1 MTSTIK
7 DKPLK
12 KIKADLRI
20 TVDSIHTN
28 QINNI
33 KNNLN
38 EKDNLENDI
47 RLLENKI
54 NLEKDLNNKIKLQN
68 NLFDLKNKYN
78 KYNSNEHIDYYLDN
92 GLLLS
97 DYYDNTS
104 KFTENNNIKK
114 DDIKEKKTILHF
126 FEKNN
131 DNDNNNNNN
140 NNNND
145 IINKSENYDNI
156 INNYMSNINDEY
168 VNDFKIDNINICKN
182 CDKKLTLSF
191 ISSEIICD
199 KCGYTEKICAN
210 LDGNSYKDPIR
221 ESTYFVYK
229 RINHFNEHLSTFQ
242 AKETTDIPPH
252 VYESIIKFLKKDKN
266 FRMENI
272 THKILK
278 DALKT
283 LKFNKFY
290 EHIPHIINMITG
302 KQTPFLTRK
311 NEEQLRIMFK
321 DIQTPF
327 QNNCPSDRK
336 NFLSYNYVLHK
347 FCQLLELDH
356 LLIHFPLLKSREKL
370 REQDKI
376 WKNICKDLKWEYI
389 PSI

>member
-38 EKDNLENDI
+38 EKDNLNEQI
-47 RLLENKI
+47 KTLEDKI
-54 NLEKDLNNKIKLQN
+54 NLEDDLNEKILLQN
-68 NLFDLKNKYN
+68 EILNLKNKYN
-78 KYNSNEHIDYYLDN
+78 KYNSNEHIEYYLDN

-97 DYYDNTS
+97 DYYDNTN
-104 KFTENNNIKK
+104 KYTNNDIKK
-114 DDIKEKKTILHF
+114 EDKIIKKTNILHF
-126 FEKNN
+126 FENNTENKNEN
-131 DNDNNNNNN
+131 IN
-140 NNNND
+140 
-145 IINKSENYDNI
+145 INKSDNFDNI

-168 VNDFKIDNINICKN
+168 INDFKLDDINICKN
-182 CDKKLTLSF
+182 CNKKLTLSF
-191 ISSEIICD
+191 VSSEIICD

-221 ESTYFVYK
+221 ESTYFCYK

-252 VYESIIKFLKKDKN
+252 IYESIIKFLKKDKN
-266 FRMENI
+266 FRIENI
-272 THKILK
+272 NHKLLK
-278 DALKT
+278 HALKT
-283 LKFNKFY
+283 LKFNKYY
-290 EHIPHIINMITG
+290 EHIPHIINMISG
-302 KQTPFLTRK
+302 KSTPFLTRK

-327 QNNCPSDRK
+327 QNNCPSDRR

-347 FCQLLELDH
+347 FCQLLELDN

>member
-38 EKDNLENDI
+38 NKDNLNEQI
-47 RLLENKI
+47 KTLEDKI
-54 NLEKDLNNKIKLQN
+54 NSEEDLNHKISLQN

-78 KYNSNEHIDYYLDN
+78 KYNSNEHIEYYLDN
-92 GLLLS
+92 GLILS
-97 DYYDNTS
+97 DYYDNTN
-104 KFTENNNIKK
+104 KYTNNDIKK
-114 DDIKEKKTILHF
+114 DGIDKKQKKTKLNF
-126 FEKNN
+126 FENENEN
-131 DNDNNNNNN
+131 DNDNININNFDNF
-140 NNNND
+140 
-145 IINKSENYDNI
+145 DNI

-168 VNDFKIDNINICKN
+168 INDFKLEDINICKN
-182 CDKKLTLSF
+182 CNKKLTLSF

-266 FRMENI
+266 FRIENI
-272 THKILK
+272 NQKLLK
-278 DALKT
+278 NCLKT
-283 LKFNKFY
+283 LKFNKYY

-347 FCQLLELDH
+347 FCQLLELDN